1 MKLMAGGSSG
11 IGRGAV
17 DLFCSLGVHVVSAD
31 IQPSVDPLPK
41 GAVFQ
46 KCNVKNW
53 DDIKQVFETARKEF
67 GSVDIVCANAGNN
80 DKENL
85 LKNDDTEPNWEILD
99 VNLKGAMMS
108 EISE

>member
-1 MKLMAGGSSG
+1 LTVGGSSG

-17 DLFCSLGVHVVSAD
+17 DLFCSLGVNVVSAD
-31 IQPSVDPLPK
+31 IQPSSDPLPK
-41 GAVFQ
+41 GAIFQ
-46 KCNVKNW
+46 QCNVKNW
-53 DDIKQVFETARKEF
+53 EDIKWVFEEARKQF

-85 LKNDDTEPNWEILD
+85 LKNDDKEPNWEILD

-108 EISE
+108 KCPS